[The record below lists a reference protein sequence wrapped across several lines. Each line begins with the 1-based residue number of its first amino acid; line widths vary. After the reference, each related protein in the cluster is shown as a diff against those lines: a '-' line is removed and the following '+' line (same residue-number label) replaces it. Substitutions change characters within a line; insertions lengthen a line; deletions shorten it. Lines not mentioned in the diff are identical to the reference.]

1 MSQNDMSIA
10 NQTFPAT
17 RSDINSAL
25 QALVTLSS
33 GASEPGTMYAY
44 QLWADATT
52 GLLKIRNAANNAWI
66 TIGTMASTNLGL
78 LALSGGSLTGA
89 LNLAKG
95 SDIASGTTTDIG
107 AATGTVVDVT
117 GTTTITGLGT
127 AQAGTMRIVRFTGAL
142 TLTHNATSLILPT
155 AANITTA
162 AGDAAI
168 FISLGSGNWYCAF
181 FQRKS
186 GEPLYSPGRLLGVQY
201 FTTPGTSTYT
211 PTQGTNS
218 VVAEV
223 WGGGGSGSC
232 QTQGSAN
239 LCPGAGAAY
248 AQKRI
253 TSSFSGVTITVGA
266 GGAASSGGAGAT
278 GGSSSFG
285 ALCSAAG
292 GGGGASSSPEQI
304 NALAS
309 GIMYAN
315 RSVGGDASG
324 GDVNLSGSGGIS
336 IIGTSSG
343 GNGELSGA
351 SPRGGGGVSRMNGGG
366 GGVSAGVAG
375 NAPGGGGT
383 SGISGSGRTSGAG
396 AAGMVIV
403 WEYS

>member
-117 GTTTITGLGT
+117 GTTTITGFGT

-162 AGDAAI
+162 AGDVAI

-201 FTTPGTSTYT
+201 FTSPGTSTYT

-223 WGGGGSGSC
+223 WGAGGSGGRAD
-232 QTQGSAN
+232 GSTIG
-239 LCPGAGAAY
+239 GAGAAGGY
-248 AQKRI
+248 ARERI
-253 TSSFSGVTITVGA
+253 TTGFSGVTVTVGA
-266 GGAASSGGAGAT
+266 GGPAQSSANTSGT
-278 GGSSSFG
+278 NGGSSSFG
-285 ALCSAAG
+285 ALCSATGGGAGPASANAFSGGSRGSIALGGSGTGGDLNLTGGNGWSISPTTGAAEGFTCGGVPPMLGVGPIAAYEPATGTKTAGTPGAG
-292 GGGGASSSPEQI
+292 GGGG
-304 NALAS
+304 
-309 GIMYAN
+309 YVAN
-315 RSVGGDASG
+315 
-324 GDVNLSGSGGIS
+324 
-336 IIGTSSG
+336 
-343 GNGELSGA
+343 
-351 SPRGGGGVSRMNGGG
+351 
-366 GGVSAGVAG
+366 
-375 NAPGGGGT
+375 
-383 SGISGSGRTSGAG
+383 SGAG
-396 AAGMVIV
+396 GNGMVIV

>member
-66 TIGTMASTNLGL
+66 TVGTMASTNLGL

-162 AGDAAI
+162 AGDVAI

-211 PTQGTNS
+211 PTTGTAF
-218 VVAEV
+218 VIVEG
-223 WGGGGSGSC
+223 WGGGGSGSS
-232 QTQGSAN
+232 QATAGG
-239 LCPGAGAAY
+239 CPGGAGGY
-248 AQKRI
+248 FRKKI
-253 TSSFSGVTITVGA
+253 TSAFSGVTVTVGA
-266 GGAASSGGAGAT
+266 GGAAVTSNSGNN

-285 ALCSAAG
+285 SICSATG
-292 GGGGASSSPEQI
+292 GQGPTVIASSPGIVITGSLY
-304 NALAS
+304 AKAS
-309 GIMYAN
+309 T
-315 RSVGGDASG
+315 GGTASG
-324 GDVNLSGSGGIS
+324 GDLNI
-336 IIGTSSG
+336 T
-343 GNGELSGA
+343 
-351 SPRGGGGVSRMNGGG
+351 GGGGLCVGNIGNPS
-366 GGVSAGVAG
+366 VASVAG
-375 NAPGGGGT
+375 APAFGTGVGFGSPAVDAVGSSGSVPGGGG
-383 SGISGSGRTSGAG
+383 SPSAGSVASGAG
-396 AAGMVIV
+396 GNGMVIA

>member
-66 TIGTMASTNLGL
+66 TIGTLASTNLGL

-117 GTTTITGLGT
+117 GTTTITGFGT

-162 AGDAAI
+162 AGDVAI

-201 FTTPGTSTYT
+201 FTTPGTATYT
-211 PTQGTNS
+211 PTAGTAS
-218 VVAEV
+218 VIVEV
-223 WGGGGSGSC
+223 WGAGGSGGVGTSSGAGC
-232 QTQGSAN
+232 GSA
-239 LCPGAGAAY
+239 GAY
-248 AQKRI
+248 SRKRL
-253 TSSFSGVTITVGA
+253 TSAFSGVTITVGA
-266 GGAASSGGAGAT
+266 GGASVTSGSNAT
-278 GGSSSFG
+278 GNNGGSSSFG
-285 ALCSAAG
+285 AICSSSGGIAGTAG
-292 GGGGASSSPEQI
+292 GAGPNIALVGASNLYGS
-304 NALAS
+304 L
-309 GIMYAN
+309 
-315 RSVGGDASG
+315 SVGGTASG
-324 GDVNLSGSGGIS
+324 GDVNISGSCSYSIFIVGAATGMGFGGAAPS
-336 IIGTSSG
+336 GAAAGKSLSTNGNGTS
-343 GNGELSGA
+343 
-351 SPRGGGGVSRMNGGG
+351 GVF
-366 GGVSAGVAG
+366 
-375 NAPGGGGT
+375 PGGGGT
-383 SGISGSGRTSGAG
+383 FAITGGSNSSGAG
-396 AAGMVIV
+396 ADGMVLI